1 MIIQIIIAIAFT
13 IVLVVAIYH
22 FVVFTNKS
30 FGKPKRYYYKVDG
43 SRCLEPCTKHPTKK
57 DVKIGSLSCTMCKYL
72 VETNSKDNYIVC
84 SKYPKGKKR

>member
-1 MIIQIIIAIAFT
+1 MVIQITIAIAFT

-43 SRCLEPCTKHPTKK
+43 FRCLEVCTKHPTRR
-57 DVKIGSLSCTMCKYL
+57 DVKIGSLSCTMCKY
-72 VETNSKDNYIVC
+72 NIDYSARDKYIVC
-84 SKYPKGKKR
+84 SQYPKGKKK